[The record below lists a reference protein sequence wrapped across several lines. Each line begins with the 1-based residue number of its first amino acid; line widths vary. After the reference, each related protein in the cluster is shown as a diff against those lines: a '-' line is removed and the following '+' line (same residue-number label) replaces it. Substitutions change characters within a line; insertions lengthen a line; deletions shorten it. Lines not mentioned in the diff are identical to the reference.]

1 MYNNFILQ
9 WLFKPLDAEPNTV
22 MANLKVYT
30 MVYLINYTYRA
41 VLALGTPS
49 GLWKNELP
57 SKFLL
62 EDLNINYLNIK
73 SNELDNAGL
82 YIFVL
87 GQ

>member
-9 WLFKPLDAEPNTV
+9 WLFKPLGAEHNV

-30 MVYLINYTYRA
+30 MVYPINYTYRA

-49 GLWKNELP
+49 GLWKDELP